1 MRTKLGFIILLL
13 CTMVFACTPSFAEQ
27 SLQQVNKQRQVA
39 KDKIYKLKLLE
50 KIETNKLYSNQQRL
64 QKNQKNLHS
73 TKQRLVET
81 QNNLSNL
88 ENKLNLVPFKTIRNY
103 MTALEIGNISETV
116 VRNNLIGNF
125 LLFLP
130 MGYFLPTITKTRN
143 FFLIEVKILIII
155 FLVEVIQLITGLGS
169 FDIDDI
175 ILNFVGSIIGYGI
188 YYFTSIFIRKTD
200 R

>member
-1 MRTKLGFIILLL
+1 MKKRTRRVIFTLFIIYCSLLAVIL
-13 CTMVFACTPSFAEQ
+13 FLRNGRYLSVG
-27 SLQQVNKQRQVA
+27 
-39 KDKIYKLKLLE
+39 
-50 KIETNKLYSNQQRL
+50 
-64 QKNQKNLHS
+64 
-73 TKQRLVET
+73 
-81 QNNLSNL
+81 LSNL